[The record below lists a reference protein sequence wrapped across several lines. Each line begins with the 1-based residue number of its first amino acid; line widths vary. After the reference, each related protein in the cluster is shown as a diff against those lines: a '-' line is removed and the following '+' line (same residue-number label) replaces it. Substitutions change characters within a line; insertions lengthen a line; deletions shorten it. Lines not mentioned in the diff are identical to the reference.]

1 MEHVLVTDGDIQGL
15 KQPIFLIFP
24 TTLVIP
30 GADSLLCRLSWHCPC
45 PLPFACH
52 SHHNIQNYQLSAAL
66 CPLGEG
72 VKLDSRDGMPGDGRV
87 GPWEGFIW

>member
-24 TTLVIP
+24 TTVVIQ

-45 PLPFACH
+45 PLPFGCH
-52 SHHNIQNYQLSAAL
+52 SHHNTELPAKRCLMSSWRWDKVRRTRSEEMEGL
-66 CPLGEG
+66 VLGKE
-72 VKLDSRDGMPGDGRV
+72 
-87 GPWEGFIW
+87 